1 MRVGVLHT
9 VPALV
14 PVFDGLLTERR
25 RDLDIVHTAD
35 ASLLSRAVASGITDD
50 VVADIRTHVEALR
63 DAGASAV
70 LVTCSSIGEAATD
83 AAATVGV
90 PLMRVDAAMAR
101 TAVERARA
109 AAARRSR
116 ADAGARA
123 GADVTARSGGL
134 AEAGAGNRGGHGRI
148 LVLAT
153 LAATLGPTSRL
164 VQAAA
169 RRADAD
175 SADLRDLPE
184 GAASGGDLPEGAA
197 SGGDVDV
204 IARVVGGA
212 ADARAAGDHA
222 RHDRLIAEAI
232 AEAGDVDVIV
242 LAQASM
248 ATGAGDDSRVLT
260 SPQSGAAAFVA
271 SLEELP

>member
-14 PVFDGLLTERR
+14 PVFDGLLASRR
-25 RDLDIVHTAD
+25 ADLDIVHTAD

-50 VVADIRTHVEALR
+50 VAADIRSHVAALR

-83 AAATVGV
+83 AAAAVGM
-90 PLMRVDAAMAR
+90 PLMRVDAAMAKA
-101 TAVERARA
+101 AVERARSA
-109 AAARRSR
+109 AAGRSGTVVGESGR
-116 ADAGARA
+116 GDAGAGVRA
-123 GADVTARSGGL
+123 L
-134 AEAGAGNRGGHGRI
+134 HGRI

-153 LAATLGPTSRL
+153 LSATLGPTSRL

-169 RRADAD
+169 RDAEGGGADVSD
-175 SADLRDLPE
+175 RGV
-184 GAASGGDLPEGAA
+184 GAASVT
-197 SGGDVDV
+197 DVDV
-204 IARVVGGA
+204 AAHVVDGA
-212 ADARAAGDHA
+212 ADARAAGDQS

-232 AEAGDVDVIV
+232 AQAGDVDVIV

-248 ATGAGDDSRVLT
+248 ATGAGDDPRVLT
-260 SPQSGAAAFVA
+260 SPESGAAAFVA
-271 SLEELP
+271 SLERVP